1 MGVTTVQRC
10 TRRCD
15 NWIEHWPDGPI
26 GNTRSCA
33 DIYEEQHTGLR
44 VSHAEIQGCSHTGR
58 WACGVAP
65 WREPYELRGSRTVLR
80 EPRGETPWGYSPH
93 CALPQPR
100 TSPTGPR
107 ASPPLGR
114 RARLDPTPDQNAV
127 GRGQPSR
134 RVRLSRL
141 SF

>member
-1 MGVTTVQRC
+1 MGATTVQRC
-10 TRRCD
+10 MRRCD

-33 DIYEEQHTGLR
+33 EIYEEQHTGLR

-80 EPRGETPWGYSPH
+80 EPRGETPWGYSPRGACTPH
-93 CALPQPR
+93 GHPHPNLHYRKARSLVR
-100 TSPTGPR
+100 TQ
-107 ASPPLGR
+107 
-114 RARLDPTPDQNAV
+114 DQSKENSDRQTAV
-127 GRGQPSR
+127 
-134 RVRLSRL
+134 
-141 SF
+141 

>member
-1 MGVTTVQRC
+1 MGATTVQRC
-10 TRRCD
+10 MRRCD

-65 WREPYELRGSRTVLR
+65 WREPYELRGSRTGLR
-80 EPRGETPWGYSPH
+80 GPRGENPWGYSPCH
-93 CALPQPR
+93 NEPENNPQAGR
-100 TSPTGPR
+100 VCLRKDR
-107 ASPPLGR
+107 AKAP
-114 RARLDPTPDQNAV
+114 A
-127 GRGQPSR
+127 
-134 RVRLSRL
+134 
-141 SF
+141 

>member
-1 MGVTTVQRC
+1 MGVTTVPRC

-33 DIYEEQHTGLR
+33 DIYAEQHTGLR
-44 VSHAEIQGCSHTGR
+44 ASHAEIQGCLHTGR

-80 EPRGETPWGYSPH
+80 EPQGETPWGYSP
-93 CALPQPR
+93 
-100 TSPTGPR
+100 
-107 ASPPLGR
+107 R
-114 RARLDPTPDQNAV
+114 RA
-127 GRGQPSR
+127 GPSQEQAQKALKQISQW
-134 RVRLSRL
+134 VEEN
-141 SF
+141 